1 MHKARRLRRLKSRE
15 LGSQKLKVEGLRSL
29 HFYFKK
35 DGERKM
41 IEILKKEEGQA
52 LVEFALVLP
61 LLLLLVCGII
71 DFGWLFYNQLS
82 LQNACREGARY
93 ACVHSTEI
101 EIADK
106 VNNKI
111 KENLP
116 GNLQDASGGLKS
128 TVRYTNTAIP
138 AEGDVTVEAT
148 AKLQFLTPVLSTI
161 YQSTETTM
169 KSSVTMKVES

>member
-1 MHKARRLRRLKSRE
+1 
-15 LGSQKLKVEGLRSL
+15 
-29 HFYFKK
+29 
-35 DGERKM
+35 M
-41 IEILKKEEGQA
+41 IKIWKKEEGQA

-93 ACVHSTEI
+93 ACVHSTEADI
-101 EIADK
+101 DDK
-106 VNNKI
+106 VNSKV

-116 GNLQDASGGLKS
+116 GNLQADSGGLRT
-128 TVRYTNTAIP
+128 TVTYTDSATPTA
-138 AEGDVTVEAT
+138 GDVTVEAT
-148 AKLQFLTPVLSTI
+148 AKLQFLTPVLSTV